1 MARKRSK
8 AYINLNKMQNF
19 VYAFQRAPYKVREGL
34 RSAMDKWAASA
45 QGEYDSATGYGSG
58 FANVK
63 GSSFA
68 KVEDTKKGKG
78 LYVTVGHEA
87 YIARFLEVGT
97 KAHDVPHK
105 RGSKAWVI
113 RVSGIKGSKALS
125 KVWDKRRKE
134 IPEAIEK
141 VIKNAIE
148 GGE

>member
-8 AYINLNKMQNF
+8 ANINLNKMQGF
-19 VYAFQRAPYKVREGL
+19 IYAFQRAPDKVREGL
-34 RSAMDKWAASA
+34 RGAMDKWAAST
-45 QGEYDSATGYGSG
+45 QGDYDSATGYGGG
-58 FANVK
+58 FANAK
-63 GSSFA
+63 GSSFK

-78 LYVTVGHEA
+78 LYVAVGHEA

-105 RGSKAWVI
+105 RGGKAWVI

-125 KVWDKRRKE
+125 KVWDRRSKE

-141 VIKNAIE
+141 VISDAIK